1 MSTEEKVEMADV
13 PLTTA
18 VDGEKTNEQEAATQE
33 TKPKKNIFSNLFA
46 KKQKHD
52 ALIDADESAEASK
65 EKAKSPVRNW
75 FACRMKKCHTTEHTD
90 STMPMTIG
98 VNLLDRDEKLINE
111 HIKLSF
117 EDIMAEPDGYHSWDW
132 VWKSTNKLFVG
143 TRKVFYRLLAFIV
156 AFPCA
161 LVWALI
167 FALLTCLNVWLLTP
181 LARALAIPAVCIAK
195 VWAFLIQSIF
205 DPIFRSCG
213 LLYSNV
219 HVKRYQLEPYDVP
232 GKFGFNE
239 TV

>member
-18 VDGEKTNEQEAATQE
+18 VDGEKTTEQEAATQE

-52 ALIDADESAEASK
+52 ALIDADETAEASK

-98 VNLLDRDEKLINE
+98 
-111 HIKLSF
+111 LSF

-132 VWKSTNKLFVG
+132 VWKGTNKVFVG

-161 LVWALI
+161 VLWALI

-195 VWAFLIQSIF
+195 VWAFVIQSIF
-205 DPIFRSCG
+205 DPLFRSCG

-219 HVKRYQLEPYDVP
+219 NVKRYQFEPFEP
-232 GKFGFNE
+232 TGKFGFSE

>member
-18 VDGEKTNEQEAATQE
+18 VDGEKTTEQETATQE

-52 ALIDADESAEASK
+52 ALIDADETAEASK
-65 EKAKSPVRNW
+65 EKAKSPITYVSP
-75 FACRMKKCHTTEHTD
+75 FQ
-90 STMPMTIG
+90 
-98 VNLLDRDEKLINE
+98 
-111 HIKLSF
+111 LSF

-132 VWKSTNKLFVG
+132 VWKGTNKVFVG

-161 LVWALI
+161 VLWALI

-195 VWAFLIQSIF
+195 VWAFVIQSIF
-205 DPIFRSCG
+205 DPLFRSCG

-219 HVKRYQLEPYDVP
+219 NVKRYQFEPFEP
-232 GKFGFNE
+232 TGKFGFSE